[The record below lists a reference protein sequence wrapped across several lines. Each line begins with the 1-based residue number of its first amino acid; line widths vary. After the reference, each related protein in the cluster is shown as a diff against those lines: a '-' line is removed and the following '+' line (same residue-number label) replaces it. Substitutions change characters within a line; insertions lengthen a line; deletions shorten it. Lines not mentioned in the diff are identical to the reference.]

1 MRPILI
7 AVAGAA
13 LAVAGCAA
21 GLHVKTLAAPD
32 ARFATL
38 STFRVLPVPPR
49 RDGRPPTEA
58 YDPMINNS
66 ITNRALR
73 ETITQAFANRGY
85 TVNERAPDFAVAV
98 YASAYEKLD
107 VTTWNY
113 GYAFWPRSRWN
124 WNVRQLTTEDT
135 EYAEGT
141 VIVDVIRTSDREL
154 LWRGSA
160 TARMWE
166 DPPTDVKE
174 LQKVAAA
181 IVKKFPAAQGTRV
194 ATN

>member
-1 MRPILI
+1 MRPTLI

-13 LAVAGCAA
+13 LVVAGCAA

-32 ARFATL
+32 AGFATL
-38 STFRVLPVPPR
+38 STFRVLPVPPP
-49 RDGRPPTEA
+49 RDGRRPTEA

-73 ETITQAFANRGY
+73 ETITNAFANRGY
-85 TVNERAPDFAVAV
+85 AVNERAPDFAVAV

-107 VTTWNY
+107 VATWNY
-113 GYAFWPRSRWN
+113 GYSFWPRSRWN
-124 WNVRQLTTEDT
+124 WNVRQLTVEDT
-135 EYAEGT
+135 EYAAGT
-141 VIVDVIRTSDREL
+141 VIIDVIRGSDRAL
-154 LWRGSA
+154 LWRASA
-160 TARMWE
+160 TARVWQ

-181 IVKKFPAAQGTRV
+181 IVKQFPDKFAG
-194 ATN
+194 